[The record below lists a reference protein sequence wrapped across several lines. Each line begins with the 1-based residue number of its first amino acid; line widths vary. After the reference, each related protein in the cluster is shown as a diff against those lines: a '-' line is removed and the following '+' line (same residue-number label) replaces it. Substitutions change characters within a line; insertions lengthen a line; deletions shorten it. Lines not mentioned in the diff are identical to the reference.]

1 MANVTLK
8 DPTLLSTFYMAHED
22 FKPDT
27 YPDYN
32 SKKQFT
38 GYAIGYGNHYNADG
52 SPVTANQTI
61 TRADA
66 VTLANQQLP
75 GYVNQAAGLIGV
87 DNFNNLNASQQAA
100 LADITANYG
109 VGRVPRA
116 TIEAFKSGNQDQI
129 DAAVLGQNNNCPRD
143 VDRVNTMH
151 GQDPAN
157 VTRGG
162 ASKEIPANAKGGAA
176 GSGSGCAGAGLGI
189 LGAIAGAGLLGGLGA
204 GLNGILSGAMGAL
217 GLSGITGAMGG
228 AFGAIS
234 NVLGGGLSGILG
246 QVAGPLNQLT
256 GGVMQSL
263 SSIGSGI
270 LPSLTGV
277 LPSGITNIVNGALGG
292 AVGSIMGPLN
302 GILQNPANL
311 PNAIQQFAYNGGLN
325 GMINRVANNMVGGA
339 AFGGANAFVQQI
351 GLASAFSGISNS
363 VVGASAEAAA
373 LRFGANVPG
382 GIGANFLNNNGVV
395 SFGMSALTSNIPAAA
410 SNLQNLGT
418 FSTQNML
425 RLQQPANVAHQIIG
439 AGLGNTTGLTQQLVR
454 NNIPLAGIDN
464 PLYDAPVQKI
474 LNNISDP
481 TAIGAVSSKFNLGT
495 RISHLGQLTD
505 MSVMTPDLYA
515 TSPSKNFKD
524 LGQHFLSLGITDAKN
539 FDQIGTAL
547 SKTDAGLDLNHLS
560 QMKTPMYQPAAD
572 TLNKTFGY
580 GGGSIGELTMAD
592 FLGTPAGYVHND
604 TLPVITNANNVIMG
618 TSDGQILN
626 GLIIQLQTLLTGGY
640 HVPGS
645 SASGDQPASAD
656 SININGTIYYT
667 LDDAVIAMIAAIEA
681 RLTIIKNSSDPTVKA
696 ALQASE
702 AAHAASCAQ
711 ILKENH
717 HVTTFGMDIFAPVQN
732 NPVQAY
738 VFADGLQYYGQQTGY
753 GQIGDYMERV
763 AQDNI
768 YGDAIKGAMRQGRN
782 AAALESLG
790 VNVERFKL
798 PHSQYYRDPAAF
810 YLAAYSG
817 DLPPVPVNLVDQIIP
832 QTPQDIYVDA
842 RNAMLI
848 DNGYDPSTM
857 LPAQAD
863 ETYYDLQWNNISTNV
878 RESIGLSV
886 LQQAVDSNI
895 MVVGPNVYI
904 IGLDRRQ
911 NKFATIN
918 QHGLAI
924 ENSEIFVATMLSI
937 ANKVLYGDIGTTK
950 YNTPFFTDQMVYGML
965 EMLSQVTPV
974 NIDALASTLIGN
986 AVLTGFMTKLR
997 VIFQQLLQQGNTG
1010 MDRNIVAPWGG
1021 SGPDGQ
1027 MNTLPRK

>member
-1 MANVTLK
+1 MTNVILK
-8 DPTLLSTFYMAHED
+8 DPTLLSTFYTSHEGFRPTPYWD
-22 FKPDT
+22 G
-27 YPDYN
+27 
-32 SKKQFT
+32 T
-38 GYAIGYGNHYNADG
+38 GYAIGYGNHYNLDG
-52 SPVTANQTI
+52 SPVQPGQTI
-61 TRADA
+61 NQADA
-66 VTLANQQLP
+66 LNLANAQLP
-75 GYVNQAAGLIGV
+75 GYVNQAAGLVGV
-87 DNFNNLNASQQAA
+87 DNFNNLNPSQQAA

-143 VDRVNTMH
+143 VDRVNSMH
-151 GQDPAN
+151 GADPAN

-162 ASKEIPANAKGGAA
+162 ASKEIPANTKGGAA

-217 GLSGITGAMGG
+217 GLSGITGAMGS
-228 AFGAIS
+228 AFGAIG

-292 AVGSIMGPLN
+292 AVGSVLGPLN
-302 GILQNPANL
+302 GILQNPLNL

-325 GMINRVANNMVGGA
+325 GMINRVANNMVAGA

-363 VVGASAEAAA
+363 VVGAAAEARG
-373 LRFGANVPG
+373 LTFGAGGPG
-382 GIGANFLNNNGVV
+382 GLGANFVNNNGIV

-425 RLQQPANVAHQIIG
+425 RLQQPANVANQIVG
-439 AGLGNTTGLTQQLVR
+439 AGLGDVTGLTQQLIR

-464 PLYDAPVQKI
+464 PIHDASVQKI

-495 RISHLGQLTD
+495 HISHLGQLTD
-505 MSVMTPDLYA
+505 MSVMTPDLHA
-515 TSPSKNFKD
+515 TGPSKNFKD

-560 QMKTPMYQPAAD
+560 QMKTPMYQPAVD
-572 TLNKTFGY
+572 TLNQTFGY

-592 FLGTPAGYVHND
+592 FLGTPAGYVHNE

-618 TSDGQILN
+618 TAAGQTLN
-626 GLIIQLQTLLTGGY
+626 GLIVQLQTLLTGGY

-645 SASGDQPASAD
+645 AAVGDQPASAD
-656 SININGTIYYT
+656 CININGTIYYT
-667 LDDAVIAMIAAIEA
+667 LDDAVKAMIAAIEA
-681 RLTIIKNSSDPTVKA
+681 QLTIIKNSSDPTVQA
-696 ALQASE
+696 AIQASE

-711 ILKENH
+711 LLKENH

-790 VNVERFKL
+790 VNIERFKL
-798 PHSQYYRDPAAF
+798 PHSQYYRDPAGF

-817 DLPPVPVNLVDQIIP
+817 DLPPVPANLVDQIIP

-842 RNAMLI
+842 RNTMLV
-848 DNGYDPSTM
+848 DNGYDPNTM
-857 LPAQAD
+857 LPAQSD
-863 ETYYDLQWNNISTNV
+863 ETYYDLQWNAVSPDV

-886 LQQAVDSNI
+886 LQQAVNSNV
-895 MVVGPNVYI
+895 MVVGPNAYI

-918 QHGLAI
+918 QHGLVI
-924 ENSEIFVATMLSI
+924 DNSEVFVATMLSI

-950 YNTPFFTDQMVYGML
+950 YNTPFFTDQMIYGML

-974 NIDALASTLIGN
+974 NIDALASTLIGS
-986 AVLTGFMTKLR
+986 AVLSGFMDKLR
-997 VIFQQLLQQGNTG
+997 IVFQQLLQQGNTG
-1010 MDRNIVAPWGG
+1010 LDRNIVAPWGG

-1027 MNTLPRK
+1027 MNTLPRN